1 MSRNNPTSAERQ
13 LQHDLA
19 RMLVIG
25 QRLGYTVD
33 QCIQAVRTE
42 QKLVQGAYDAQWKSP
57 DTQIEDVFKDR
68 RSWHDGRR
76 GRPVRHRRRDKA

>member
-1 MSRNNPTSAERQ
+1 MNRQQPTSAERQ

-42 QKLVQGAYDAQWKSP
+42 QKLVQGAYDARFTSP
-57 DTQIEDVFKDR
+57 AMQIEDVFKDR

-76 GRPVRHRRRDKA
+76 GRPVGHRRRDKA